1 MSSVSAPSGP
11 KRSTIFV
18 VLKAIGSIDRLRR
31 PHRSIRLRRPHRS
44 IDSNRSLDRSIDPP
58 PGNPRPHGSR
68 PPDRSIDFDDPIRSI
83 DPLLRPH
90 RSNLSCSK
98 PPRRLT
104 AKIIQAKPCKRDF
117 SLAREIALTPPYEMR
132 WVTMSI
138 SLARGGFQNRLA
150 REIALMRASK
160 STRSSKSMSR
170 FIDPMGVDMGMG
182 SAELGCAGMGC
193 DGLGWDGLGW
203 AGPGW
208 YGLS

>member
-1 MSSVSAPSGP
+1 
-11 KRSTIFV
+11 
-18 VLKAIGSIDRLRR
+18 
-31 PHRSIRLRRPHRS
+31 
-44 IDSNRSLDRSIDPP
+44 
-58 PGNPRPHGSR
+58 
-68 PPDRSIDFDDPIRSI
+68 
-83 DPLLRPH
+83 
-90 RSNLSCSK
+90 
-98 PPRRLT
+98 
-104 AKIIQAKPCKRDF
+104 
-117 SLAREIALTPPYEMR
+117 
-132 WVTMSI
+132 MSI

>member
-1 MSSVSAPSGP
+1 MSSVSAPKGP

-18 VLKAIGSIDRLRR
+18 VLKAIGSID
-31 PHRSIRLRRPHRS
+31 RLRRPHRS

-90 RSNLSCSK
+90 RSNLSCGK

-160 STRSSKSMSR
+160 CL
-170 FIDPMGVDMGMG
+170 DEVVEVP
-182 SAELGCAGMGC
+182 
-193 DGLGWDGLGW
+193 
-203 AGPGW
+203 
-208 YGLS
+208 